1 MLRDIRSSFA
11 GRSYSDAEAIHS
23 TFAGPK
29 VIAGTLQV
37 PYPSVEMWRKR
48 LTDLSPSDFLLV
60 ATIDGDVVG
69 NLGLHE
75 AGKSP
80 RRRHVGSIGMCVR
93 DDSQGRGVGTALMK
107 AGVDLADDWL
117 NYQRLELNVYTDN
130 LAALALYRKF
140 GFVIEG
146 YVPGLCISRWAIRGF
161 VRDGSAASG
170 VQASGA
176 AMRRRA
182 DRVWPAVAMLSED
195 QFRRGYLQMRVG
207 FVGWRGMVGSVL
219 IQRMLEEHD
228 FEQSTRCSSRPR
240 APAEGSIGRQ
250 ARRAAADA
258 HDVKALMRRTR
269 SSPARAATGPT
280 AMYAKLRDTGWDG
293 YWIDAAQDAAHDGR
307 RGDHPRPGQPPGDR
321 RGAGAGRP
329 QLHRRQLHVS
339 A

>member
-1 MLRDIRSSFA
+1 MGASGHPIVVRRAEL
-11 GRSYSDAEAIHS
+11 SDAEAIHS

-60 ATIDGDVVG
+60 ATIDGDLVG

-107 AGVDLADDWL
+107 AAVDLSDDWL

-146 YVPGLCISRWAIRGF
+146 TYRAYAF
-161 VRDGSAASG
+161 RDGQYVDSY
-170 VQASGA
+170 
-176 AMRRRA
+176 AMARLH
-182 DRVWPAVAMLSED
+182 PA
-195 QFRRGYLQMRVG
+195 F
-207 FVGWRGMVGSVL
+207 
-219 IQRMLEEHD
+219 
-228 FEQSTRCSSRPR
+228 
-240 APAEGSIGRQ
+240 
-250 ARRAAADA
+250 
-258 HDVKALMRRTR
+258 K
-269 SSPARAATGPT
+269 
-280 AMYAKLRDTGWDG
+280 
-293 YWIDAAQDAAHDGR
+293 
-307 RGDHPRPGQPPGDR
+307 PPV
-321 RGAGAGRP
+321 P
-329 QLHRRQLHVS
+329 Q
-339 A
+339 